1 MREIFWRARFVNHDS
16 SVVHR
21 GGGGG
26 GGDFS
31 LARISRELLEN
42 VHGFPRMGGHVDKER
57 IRAES

>member
-21 GGGGG
+21 G

-42 VHGFPRMGGHVDKER
+42 VHGFPRMGGHIKDKER
-57 IRAES
+57 TQIRVQS